1 MTSSDQQRLDLA
13 KRRAATLVSLID
25 LLGQPVDAETIRK
38 AALVPLSAS
47 AVQAAANLAQLAIAN
62 LDGVA
67 AVLAG
72 QVPAEVIAH
81 FANVPWPEPIP
92 DMGPAVNA
100 PLALEPPASATED
113 AAP

>member
-25 LLGQPVDAETIRK
+25 LLGQPVDAATIQK
-38 AALVPLSAS
+38 AALVPLSPTAI
-47 AVQAAANLAQLAIAN
+47 QAAANLSHLAIAN

-72 QVPAEVIAH
+72 QAPAEVLAH
-81 FANVPWPEPIP
+81 FADVPWPAGTP
-92 DMGPAVNA
+92 DMSPAA
-100 PLALEPPASATED
+100 QPRLALEPPDTGPEGQ
-113 AAP
+113 P

>member
-25 LLGQPVDAETIRK
+25 ILGQPVDAATVRK
-38 AALVPLSAS
+38 AALVPLSAI
-47 AVQAAANLAQLAIAN
+47 AVQAAANLAYLAIAN

-72 QVPAEVIAH
+72 QVAPEVLAD
-81 FANVPWPEPIP
+81 FANVPWPAP
-92 DMGPAVNA
+92 DMTPQAHPG
-100 PLALEPPASATED
+100 LALEPPAAATED
-113 AAP
+113 VP